1 MKKCFSAYVNER
13 IIWGTKDSDV
23 DEQNDK
29 KKEEEI
35 PVPPKLS
42 ILSSGSLADLVCKE
56 NNHLYFY
63 DEVSKKSALKFMR
76 LLRQIDEEQQL
87 KKMKGEIDT
96 PIIHIH
102 ISSGGGSLLYGFSMA
117 STVIATKSQTTTY
130 GEAFVASAA
139 TLPLVVGNQR
149 RMQPYC
155 YVLIHQLSA
164 SCWGTYE
171 NFKDNQANLDSF
183 MSQIV
188 RLYLKYTKV
197 PETEIRDILKHDVY
211 WNADKCMEYGIV
223 DEVN

>member
-1 MKKCFSAYVNER
+1 MQQGFSTYVNER
-13 IIWGTKDSDV
+13 IIWGTKDSETE
-23 DEQNDK
+23 EQKD
-29 KKEEEI
+29 KKEETPI
-35 PVPPKLS
+35 VPKLS
-42 ILSSGSLADLVCKE
+42 ITSSGSLGDLVCKE

-96 PIIHIH
+96 PTVHIH

-117 STVIATKSQTTTY
+117 STVIAAKSQTITY
-130 GEAFVASAA
+130 GEAFIASAA
-139 TLPLVVGNQR
+139 TLPLVVGKQR

-171 NFKDNQANLDSF
+171 NFKDNQANLDNF

-197 PETEIRDILKHDVY
+197 PEAEIRDILKHDIY
-211 WNADKCMEYGIV
+211 WDADKCVEYGIT
-223 DEVN
+223 DEIN

>member
-1 MKKCFSAYVNER
+1 MQGNFSAYVNER
-13 IIWGTKDSDV
+13 IVWGSKESST
-23 DEQNDK
+23 DEETE
-29 KKEEEI
+29 KKED
-35 PVPPKLS
+35 VPSLSKLS
-42 ILSSGSLADLVCKE
+42 ISSSGSLSDLVCKE

-87 KKMKGEIDT
+87 KKMKNEIDM
-96 PIIHIH
+96 PIVHIH

-117 STVIATKSQTTTY
+117 STVIAAKSRTITY

-139 TLPLVVGNQR
+139 TLPLVVANQR
-149 RMQPYC
+149 KMQQYC
-155 YVLIHQLSA
+155 YILIHQLSA

-188 RLYLKYTKV
+188 KLYLKYTKV
-197 PETEIRDILKHDVY
+197 PEAEIRDILKHDIC
-211 WNADKCMEYGIV
+211 WDTDKCMEYKII
-223 DEVN
+223 DDIS

>member
-1 MKKCFSAYVNER
+1 MQQGFSAYVNER
-13 IIWGTKDSDV
+13 IVWGTKDPETEEESD
-23 DEQNDK
+23 
-29 KKEEEI
+29 KKEET
-35 PVPPKLS
+35 PAAPKLIITS
-42 ILSSGSLADLVCKE
+42 GGSLGDLVCKE

-63 DEVSKKSALKFMR
+63 DEVSKKSALKFVR

-96 PIIHIH
+96 PIVHIH

-117 STVIATKSQTTTY
+117 STVIAAKSQTITY

-139 TLPLVVGNQR
+139 TLPLVVGDQR

-188 RLYLKYTKV
+188 KLYLKYTKV
-197 PETEIRDILKHDVY
+197 PEPEIRNILKLG
-211 WNADKCMEYGIV
+211 CR
-223 DEVN
+223 

>member
-1 MKKCFSAYVNER
+1 MQGNFNAYVNER
-13 IIWGTKDSDV
+13 IIWGAKDSNTE
-23 DEQNDK
+23 EQTD
-29 KKEEEI
+29 KKEETPI
-35 PVPPKLS
+35 LPKLS
-42 ILSSGSLADLVCKE
+42 ITSSGSLADLVCKE

-87 KKMKGEIDT
+87 KKMKGEIDV
-96 PIIHIH
+96 PIVHIH

-117 STVIATKSQTTTY
+117 STVIAARSQTVTY

-183 MSQIV
+183 MAQIV
-188 RLYLKYTKV
+188 KLYLKYTKV
-197 PETEIRDILKHDVY
+197 PEAEVREILKHDIY
-211 WNADKCMEYGIV
+211 WDADKCVEYGIT
-223 DEVN
+223 DEIN